1 MAQDKDNRFDRLMFG
16 KKEEEKEDP
25 ASEETDETF
34 DLIDTFQL
42 LSDTYQKLS
51 PLKDLFG
58 KSSKK

>member
-16 KKEEEKEDP
+16 KKAEKEEP
-25 ASEETDETF
+25 VPEETDDTF

-42 LSDTYQKLS
+42 LNDTYQKLS
-51 PLKDLFG
+51 PLKDIFV